1 MSAPTWGA
9 ALMKTIAAVVS
20 VYGQGSHSDVL
31 LGKFLPGRGIPLD
44 DGFHPL
50 RVKLVALYIEQQPGV
65 TRGGVSP
72 PVETGGWLDIGVALA
87 AEHGVPVYSSIRQAL
102 CCGGDKLAVDGVLM
116 IGEHGD

>member
-1 MSAPTWGA
+1 MNLLKCQLAQLQSIPNIRKQPWTWGA

-50 RVKLVALYIEQQPGV
+50 RVKLVAL
-65 TRGGVSP
+65 
-72 PVETGGWLDIGVALA
+72 
-87 AEHGVPVYSSIRQAL
+87 H
-102 CCGGDKLAVDGVLM
+102 
-116 IGEHGD
+116 